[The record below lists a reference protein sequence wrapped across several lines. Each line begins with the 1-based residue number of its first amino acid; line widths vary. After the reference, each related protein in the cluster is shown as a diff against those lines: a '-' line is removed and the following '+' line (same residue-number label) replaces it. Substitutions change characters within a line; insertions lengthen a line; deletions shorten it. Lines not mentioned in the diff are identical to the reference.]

1 MIKANIAVLDSGI
14 GGLSVLKVL
23 DDNLSNKR
31 FYYFGDN
38 TNAPYG
44 NKSIRE
50 LKKIT
55 LNNLSYLGDYDIDV
69 IVLGCNTLSVN
80 LLHEIEY
87 YSNIKTFG
95 VFPPVEYAKM
105 RRENTLLL
113 STVATAKNYKKEDAF
128 YPLGLENLAKDI
140 EENVFNLNLVD
151 LNYHFSS
158 ILNEKKRFETVILGC
173 THYEFIKNK
182 IFNHLKPQNMISGVN
197 FTLKALIN
205 YFKEP
210 KSIDK
215 TWRNEVYFIGKSAD
229 YNKEIYYSVVKKVL
243 KK

>member
-1 MIKANIAVLDSGI
+1 MTKANIAVLDSGI

-38 TNAPYG
+38 INAPYG
-44 NKSIRE
+44 NKTIRE

-55 LNNLSYLGDYDIDV
+55 LNNLSLLSSYDIDV

-113 STVATAKNYKKEDAF
+113 STVATAKNYKKENAF

-197 FTLKALIN
+197 FTLKTLLNYKQSVLCLVIN
-205 YFKEP
+205 M
-210 KSIDK
+210 
-215 TWRNEVYFIGKSAD
+215 
-229 YNKEIYYSVVKKVL
+229 L
-243 KK
+243 